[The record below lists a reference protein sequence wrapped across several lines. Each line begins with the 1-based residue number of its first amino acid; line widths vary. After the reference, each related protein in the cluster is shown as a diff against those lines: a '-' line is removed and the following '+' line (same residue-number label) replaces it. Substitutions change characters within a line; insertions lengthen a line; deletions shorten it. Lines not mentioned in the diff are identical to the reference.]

1 MNNLTIFKLISGE
14 ELVAEQVEPS
24 DGTIIK
30 IKNAVTLVYQQ
41 VGEGKMS
48 VGFAPF
54 MPYAED
60 QIDLRVSAIASMSK
74 PKDQI
79 AQEHM
84 RVFSGILIAPAN
96 AKLA

>member
-1 MNNLTIFKLISGE
+1 MNNLVLYKLVSGE
-14 ELVAEQVEPS
+14 ELVAQELNKTPTAV
-24 DGTIIK
+24 T

-54 MPYAED
+54 MPYGED
-60 QIDLRVSAIASMSK
+60 EIELNMNTIAASSL

-79 AQEHM
+79 AQEHT
-84 RVFSGILIAPAN
+84 RVFSGIVIASAGT
-96 AKLA
+96 KLV